1 MPNTPSVF
9 RIASAP
15 ATTVPA
21 ASDIIPPTTGSAVEI
36 AVFASFEAT
45 ASPPD
50 ATIELMLIYAV
61 KPRAAAVIKSVH
73 ARFKSADISF
83 RLLLPNDEDAIPAAR

>member
-45 ASPPD
+45 ASPP
-50 ATIELMLIYAV
+50 IELMLIYAV